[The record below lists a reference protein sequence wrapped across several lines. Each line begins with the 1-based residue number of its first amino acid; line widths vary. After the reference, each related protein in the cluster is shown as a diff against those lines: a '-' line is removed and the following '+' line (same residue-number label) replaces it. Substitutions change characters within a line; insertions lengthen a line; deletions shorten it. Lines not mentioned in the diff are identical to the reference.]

1 MIGSPTDGDL
11 KAMRVDY
18 RTSDLPTLRPYP
30 WTRLFP
36 KGTEPDALAV
46 VGELLCFD
54 PQRRLSAAAAV
65 DRPFFQPARPYIRS
79 AFGAAAAAAF
89 IAARLS
95 WACMSTES

>member
-54 PQRRLSAAAAV
+54 PQRRCTAH
-65 DRPFFQPARPYIRS
+65 
-79 AFGAAAAAAF
+79 G
-89 IAARLS
+89 
-95 WACMSTES
+95 